1 MQDNKFHP
9 DLDSAF
15 EDKAWQDMRRQLDE
29 EMPVRKKK
37 RRFIFWWWLGS
48 AVAVLI
54 LSASMIFMYSS
65 TASKKEHVSSSNK
78 EVINSKIFE
87 QQQAIIKNR
96 PTQEASNQQTILNN
110 TTTSK
115 KSIKEPIKQIPKDN
129 QKKNRKIEKKS
140 LLPIVNFNNS
150 PVQQDTDHFTNPVT
164 NPPTLV
170 TITHAEQ
177 VAAPFSPTLDDD
189 FTVNSTPLP
198 LKELP
203 ILTKKGISP
212 LPIPIVALEYTSPII
227 SPLRDTIHWQWG
239 LQVALGTFKFN
250 RFNEYSI
257 GILASRQLSPKWR
270 LQTGIT
276 YEYLRLNS
284 LNTSIAD
291 SFQSLDESSPA
302 DNTSGTDSDSGT
314 GGGSFGT
321 TVSSDPNSDPFQDQ
335 LFGNLQE
342 KGQIHYLNVPILLAY
357 QLGSNFNING
367 GANFSYA
374 FKDSYG
380 ALGTNAPRLQRW
392 DISAMLGGT
401 YKVSSKL
408 DLQLQY
414 AVGLFEKRKAL
425 NLREN
430 NLSSTGT
437 QYSPLEGRIRFSGI
451 WWF

>member
-15 EDKAWQDMRRQLDE
+15 EDKAWQDMYRQLDE
-29 EMPVRKKK
+29 EMPVPKEK

-54 LSASMIFMYSS
+54 LSTSLIFIYSYKES
-65 TASKKEHVSSSNK
+65 SKEQVAPPNK
-78 EVINSKIFE
+78 EVINSKILD
-87 QQQAIIKNR
+87 QHQAIIKNR
-96 PTQEASNQQTILNN
+96 PTQEASNQQAILNN
-110 TTTSK
+110 TTISK
-115 KSIKEPIKQIPKDN
+115 PIKEPIKQTPKDN
-129 QKKNRKIEKKS
+129 QKKSRKTEKKS

-150 PVQQDTDHFTNPVT
+150 PVKQDTDHFANPIT

-170 TITHAEQ
+170 TITYAEQ
-177 VAAPFSPTLDDD
+177 VATPFSSTLDDN
-189 FTVNSTPLP
+189 FTVNRAPLP

-212 LPIPIVALEYTSPII
+212 LLIPIVALNTTSPII
-227 SPLRDTIHWQWG
+227 LPIRDTTNWQWG
-239 LQVALGTFKFN
+239 LQATLGTFKFN

-284 LNTSIAD
+284 LNTAITDDALLSDQANSEAD
-291 SFQSLDESSPA
+291 CA
-302 DNTSGTDSDSGT
+302 SGN
-314 GGGSFGT
+314 GGGFLGT
-321 TVSSDPNSDPFQDQ
+321 TLDAFQDPNVKI
-335 LFGNLQE
+335 LKE
-342 KGQIHYLNVPILLAY
+342 KGRIHYLNVPVLLAY
-357 QLGSNFNING
+357 QLGPNFNING
-367 GANFSYA
+367 GANLSYA

-380 ALGTNAPRLQRW
+380 ALDGDALRLRRW

-414 AVGLFEKRKAL
+414 SVGLFEKRKAF
-425 NLREN
+425 NLGEN
-430 NLSSTGT
+430 NFSSADVRYKK
-437 QYSPLEGRIRFSGI
+437 YSPLEGRIRFSGI

>member
-9 DLDSAF
+9 DLGGAF

-29 EMPVRKKK
+29 EMPVPKKK

-48 AVAVLI
+48 AVAVFI
-54 LSASMIFMYSS
+54 LSASMIFMYSYKES
-65 TASKKEHVSSSNK
+65 SKEQVAPPNK

-87 QQQAIIKNR
+87 QQQAILKTR
-96 PTQEASNQQTILNN
+96 PTQETSNQQAILKN
-110 TTTSK
+110 TEISK
-115 KSIKEPIKQIPKDN
+115 ESNKKLIKQSPKDN
-129 QKKNRKIEKKS
+129 QKKSRKIEKKS
-140 LLPIVNFNNS
+140 LLPIVTFNNS
-150 PVQQDTDHFTNPVT
+150 PVKQHTDHFANPIT

-177 VAAPFSPTLDDD
+177 VAAPFSSTLDDN
-189 FTVNSTPLP
+189 FTVNRAPLP

-212 LPIPIVALEYTSPII
+212 LLIPIVALNTTSPII
-227 SPLRDTIHWQWG
+227 LPIRDSTNWQWG
-239 LQVALGTFKFN
+239 LQATLGTFKFN

-270 LQTGIT
+270 LQTGIA

-284 LNTSIAD
+284 LNTAD
-291 SFQSLDESSPA
+291 ASLLSDQSANGTWVGSLD
-302 DNTSGTDSDSGT
+302 G
-314 GGGSFGT
+314 
-321 TVSSDPNSDPFQDQ
+321 VFQISIV
-335 LFGNLQE
+335 E
-342 KGQIHYLNVPILLAY
+342 KIKGKGRVHYLNVPVLLAY
-357 QLGSNFNING
+357 QLGPDFNING

-380 ALGTNAPRLQRW
+380 SFGTDGLRLRRW
-392 DISAMLGGT
+392 DISAAIGGA
-401 YKVSSKL
+401 YKVSSKVT
-408 DLQLQY
+408 LQLQY
-414 AVGLFEKRKAL
+414 EAGLFQKRKAL
-425 NLREN
+425 LQEEN
-430 NLSSTGT
+430 NLPSKNI